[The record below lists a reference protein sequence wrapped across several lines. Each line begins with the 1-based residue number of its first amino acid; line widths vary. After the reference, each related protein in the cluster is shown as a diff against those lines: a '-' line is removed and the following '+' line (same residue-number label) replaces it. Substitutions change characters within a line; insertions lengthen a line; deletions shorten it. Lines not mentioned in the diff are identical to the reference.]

1 MKGLERY
8 TKIREIGKGAQGTV
22 ILALDT
28 VLGRQVAIKSLH
40 NSLIEN
46 DLHKKRFKE
55 EAKTLASISNHP
67 SIITIYEFI
76 VNDSGCHLIMEY
88 FDGHPLDT
96 FIQNITGPI
105 QETQAIDIFSQVLEA
120 MKYLHQKKIIH
131 RDIKPSNIMVNKEGK
146 VQLLDFGI
154 AKNTENDP
162 SLTIVGESAGYT
174 PMYMSPEH
182 CNGEKITNQSDIY
195 SLGVTLWQMLTGIA
209 PYENLTQGQI
219 YIKVAKEPLPS
230 VQSVYEHVSLKM
242 NNVVQKATDKA
253 PKNRYKNCNAF
264 LKDIKDVKNHIKEL
278 PTFFLH
284 KLSIKIED
292 DLDANIS
299 INNHSY
305 FGSEF
310 SEPFTSNEPIVI
322 IIQKN
327 GYKKI
332 EKILHLINP
341 EHLDIKLKKNRF
353 NIAPIF
359 LEINEK
365 SAPYLKNIKPNLI
378 SIFTYLK
385 LTSLLI
391 FTNIQLKLNKNK
403 PELVSESNSNLSK
416 IKGNIITEAKQIKLH
431 KKEFLAYSLFFFIS
445 LFTLISLIS
454 NSPVQDVPETP
465 IIHPLVEEVK
475 DEDPVSED
483 LDVLSETEEIV
494 DEDLGSDEAAAD
506 AAADKRAADK
516 RAAKRAADIAIK
528 RLEFYTL
535 TINNTNVDKYSKDF
549 SNDTFP
555 RDKYFIT
562 VKIESRRKFALK
574 VYSYNDKLLLDNF
587 TVKGQIKN
595 LYYRDNIL
603 YTNKGFKIVDL
614 VRCHKIDIIEG
625 SSNSNLGDK
634 LFNKALQFLG
644 PNDSK
649 IIRLINKD

>member
-264 LKDIKDVKNHIKEL
+264 LKDINDVKNHINSPE
-278 PTFFLH
+278 TIFLH

-332 EKILHLINP
+332 EKILHLINS

-365 SAPYLKNIKPNLI
+365 S
-378 SIFTYLK
+378 
-385 LTSLLI
+385 
-391 FTNIQLKLNKNK
+391 
-403 PELVSESNSNLSK
+403 
-416 IKGNIITEAKQIKLH
+416 
-431 KKEFLAYSLFFFIS
+431 
-445 LFTLISLIS
+445 
-454 NSPVQDVPETP
+454 
-465 IIHPLVEEVK
+465 
-475 DEDPVSED
+475 
-483 LDVLSETEEIV
+483 
-494 DEDLGSDEAAAD
+494 
-506 AAADKRAADK
+506 
-516 RAAKRAADIAIK
+516 
-528 RLEFYTL
+528 
-535 TINNTNVDKYSKDF
+535 
-549 SNDTFP
+549 
-555 RDKYFIT
+555 
-562 VKIESRRKFALK
+562 
-574 VYSYNDKLLLDNF
+574 
-587 TVKGQIKN
+587 
-595 LYYRDNIL
+595 
-603 YTNKGFKIVDL
+603 
-614 VRCHKIDIIEG
+614 
-625 SSNSNLGDK
+625 
-634 LFNKALQFLG
+634 G
-644 PNDSK
+644 P
-649 IIRLINKD
+649 